1 MSYYEGGSGGASKI
15 DVDSVVLTKDNIPM
29 HFKSG
34 YYKQFTATTDP
45 SLLTAKRIVYTHHQ
59 HSTNSAN
66 ETYQDGDFTSKNA
79 KTVDSRVSSPSGCYT
94 QKIQEAI
101 QGTIFRDNDKSSTGG
116 GIPWQHV
123 WKCNRC
129 GTELGRK
136 GQRADGTWFE
146 WGFHD
151 ASQEGKAKHTCGYN
165 TYYVCGCGKSNGQLI
180 SADIYY

>member
-1 MSYYEGGSGGASKI
+1 MPYFEAGGGGAPMLDI
-15 DVDSVVLTKDNIPM
+15 DTVILTKDNIPM

-34 YYKQFTATTDP
+34 YYNQFTATTDA

-59 HSTNSAN
+59 HSTTSAN
-66 ETYQDGDFTSKNA
+66 ATYQDSKYDTSGA
-79 KTVDSRVSSPSGCYT
+79 KAMPTQQTSSGGCYT
-94 QKIQEAI
+94 RAVSVPYY
-101 QGTIFRDNDKSSTGG
+101 GTIVRDNDKSSTGG

-146 WGFHD
+146 WGFTN
-151 ASQEGKAKHTCGYN
+151 ASQEGKAQHHCGN
-165 TYYVCGCGKSNGQLI
+165 TTQYACACGKSNGQLI